1 MYSGLTVKLH
11 FCATMKLYLK
21 ALPVICAFFL
31 IHASAAA
38 QYYYNDILNINK
50 SNEEYNRLRKA
61 NYKIVT
67 LESFE
72 ADDSPSEGFFCE
84 RKLNADYSESV
95 MVSKSNVTGEAE
107 LKSMYQNGRL
117 EKTVSTTTGVTN
129 ITQISYDSIGR
140 IQSIAVSTSGNAD
153 SSLFVEERAYEYGS
167 DGKLKMMTRTKNGK
181 VVSLIS
187 FKYDDAG
194 NLMEETPDRP
204 ATDRR
209 FYYYYDDKNRLTDV
223 VRFNERAK
231 RLLPDYMFL
240 YSEDRPGFISQMITV
255 DESAQGYLV
264 WRYAYTAEGLPE
276 IQKCY
281 SKDKQLVGTIQY
293 EYR

>member
-21 ALPVICAFFL
+21 ALPVICTFFL
-31 IHASAAA
+31 IHSSAAA

-50 SNEEYNRLRKA
+50 SNEEYNRLKKS
-61 NYKIVT
+61 NYKTVI

-72 ADDSPSEGFFCE
+72 ADDSPSDGFFCE
-84 RKLNADYSESV
+84 RKLNTDYSESV
-95 MVSKSNVTGEAE
+95 MVSKSNVTGEAA
-107 LKSMYQNGRL
+107 LKSIYQDGRL
-117 EKTVSTTTGVTN
+117 EKTVSTTSAVTN

-153 SSLFVEERAYEYGS
+153 SSFFVEERAYKYGS

-181 VVSLIS
+181 VVSLIN
-187 FKYDDAG
+187 FTYDNAG
-194 NLMEETPDRP
+194 NLIEETPDRP
-204 ATDRR
+204 TTDRK